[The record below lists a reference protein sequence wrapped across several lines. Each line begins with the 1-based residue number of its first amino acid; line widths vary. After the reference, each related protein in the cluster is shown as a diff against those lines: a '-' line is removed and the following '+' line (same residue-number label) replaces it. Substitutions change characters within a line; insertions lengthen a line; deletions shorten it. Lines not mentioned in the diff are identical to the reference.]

1 MTDLFRLILGILAS
15 RFKARATLEAENL
28 VLRQQV
34 NVLRRR
40 TPKRS
45 HLNNTDRF
53 LFVWLYRWF
62 PSVLEAVAIVRP
74 ETIIRWH
81 RAGFRAYWRWRSRN
95 RVGRPKVSAELR
107 TLIGEMSRANA
118 LWGAPRIHG
127 ELLKLGFEVAQST
140 VARYMCRHSRPP
152 SQGWRTFLS
161 NHVDGIAAID
171 LFVLP
176 TIAFQILYCL
186 VIVRHGRRLWV
197 SFGVTANPTAEWI
210 SRQVTEA
217 FPWDHAPRDLIR
229 DRDTSYGPVFLQR
242 IRAMGIRDHPIAPRS
257 PWQNACVERLIGSI
271 RRECLDHMIVF
282 GEAHLR
288 RILRGYA
295 AYYNVSRTH
304 RSLNKDAPL
313 YRAIERLGA
322 VVSRP
327 VVCTEN
333 LNPNVLMMKSA
344 QDSVRTYDAGSLYRP
359 RNRRIFMQ
367 RSMRS
372 DAVVIIGVRFQNAAQ
387 MLLAED
393 NEVIQTLTPDRS
405 DQPFGKAILPR

>member
-1 MTDLFRLILGILAS
+1 MTDLLKLILGVLAS
-15 RFKARATLEAENL
+15 LFRSRARLEAENL
-28 VLRQQV
+28 VLRQQI

-40 TPKRS
+40 MPKRPD
-45 HLNNTDRF
+45 LNNTDRV

-62 PSVLEAVAIVRP
+62 PSVLGAVAIVRP
-74 ETIIRWH
+74 ETVIRWH

-161 NHVDGIAAID
+161 NHTDGIAAVD

-186 VIVRHGRRLWV
+186 VIIRHGRRLWV

-210 SRQVTEA
+210 SRQITEA
-217 FPWDHAPRDLIR
+217 FPWGHAPRYLIR
-229 DRDTSYGPVFLQR
+229 DRDTAYGPVFLQR

-257 PWQNACVERLIGSI
+257 PWQNAYVERLIGSI

-304 RSLNKDAPL
+304 RSLNKDAPFH
-313 YRAIERLGA
+313 RAIQRLGT
-322 VVSRP
+322 VISRP
-327 VVCTEN
+327 VLGGLHHQYC
-333 LNPNVLMMKSA
+333 
-344 QDSVRTYDAGSLYRP
+344 
-359 RNRRIFMQ
+359 RI
-367 RSMRS
+367 
-372 DAVVIIGVRFQNAAQ
+372 
-387 MLLAED
+387 
-393 NEVIQTLTPDRS
+393 
-405 DQPFGKAILPR
+405 